1 MSCRF
6 NDRAV
11 NKKLNQIKPNN
22 TPAHVRGIVFA
33 KKPNLRQNFTLL
45 VRESYSILD

>member
-6 NDRAV
+6 KDRAV
-11 NKKLNQIKPNN
+11 NKKLNQIKP
-22 TPAHVRGIVFA
+22 PAHVRGIVFA

-45 VRESYSILD
+45 VRGSYSILD